1 MKKRTLSFITVLFT
15 LCLLIFACRKE
26 INNLV
31 VNDHPNV
38 SADLLESAKIWN
50 DKIVAQSAAINQKTE
65 NFVTLKPQWKDS
77 WTIDSKPGTKFIA
90 VPTIEDHV
98 SNRSINIR
106 RLYVFEANNNQI
118 TDGKIIEFVGFNYP
132 VDHELD
138 NLIKNFHSNI
148 IVGFNGAIIQC
159 DLNFRWTEGAVYEN
173 GNIKQNNITIA
184 KSTHSKDI
192 YLSKYSLDA
201 NGIAVYQEITYLY
214 TPDGRLRVQDASGSG
229 LASGSGFGGTLS
241 EVVISGTPTGGN
253 PGGGGG
259 FPPNPPT
266 NPPPGGSTGGGS
278 TGSPSG
284 NSSYNSEDGIG
295 QLNGQRDPDFPSNCE
310 SWGYVP
316 TVLGD
321 YQVCGVTD
329 LRFDFITEWQANNT
343 LHVDYYRG
351 TFSKVL
357 YFEFPRIRA
366 NGEVISAGKAAQLTA
381 RAKDAA
387 EEILESQV
395 ESSRPPSTNT
405 ESQAMLTRYYNLL
418 KNEIQAYG
426 GRVSYNNNYGTV
438 SVRSYTKSLSG
449 GSCN

>member
-1 MKKRTLSFITVLFT
+1 MKKRTLSFITVLFS

-50 DKIVAQSAAINQKTE
+50 EKIVAQSAAINQKTE

-138 NLIKNFHSNI
+138 NLIKNFHSNT

-173 GNIKQNNITIA
+173 GNIKQNDITIA

-266 NPPPGGSTGGGS
+266 NPPPSGGGS
-278 TGSPSG
+278 GGGTGGPSAPDPAPNPTPSTEDTDGNGKPVSTDCSSFAFTKTSTANWQEAGVRNIRLKWVWIGGGSAVRELYVPSVVFGLPTQYQNSNGSITTLSASQAAVVAAKITESVKLLTYMEFRNSPYSPSDATVISYFKTQLQIGMATQRGTAGATGSGS
-284 NSSYNSEDGIG
+284 NQIIFKDEQRSSF
-295 QLNGQRDPDFPSNCE
+295 FP
-310 SWGYVP
+310 
-316 TVLGD
+316 
-321 YQVCGVTD
+321 
-329 LRFDFITEWQANNT
+329 F
-343 LHVDYYRG
+343 
-351 TFSKVL
+351 
-357 YFEFPRIRA
+357 
-366 NGEVISAGKAAQLTA
+366 
-381 RAKDAA
+381 
-387 EEILESQV
+387 
-395 ESSRPPSTNT
+395 
-405 ESQAMLTRYYNLL
+405 
-418 KNEIQAYG
+418 
-426 GRVSYNNNYGTV
+426 
-438 SVRSYTKSLSG
+438 
-449 GSCN
+449 SCN